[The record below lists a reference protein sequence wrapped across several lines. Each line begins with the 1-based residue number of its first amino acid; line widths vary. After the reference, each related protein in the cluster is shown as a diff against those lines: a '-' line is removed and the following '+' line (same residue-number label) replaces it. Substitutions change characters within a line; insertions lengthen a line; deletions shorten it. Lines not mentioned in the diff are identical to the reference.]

1 MAESLQWYLG
11 SASHFFT
18 GLVGAN
24 VPATVLWEN
33 VMPPYNEKD
42 NTLLQFLEGSVS
54 LIGMIITTALMA
66 ETLNP
71 FVEDYTMDSMYLLFA
86 PYFMTN
92 AVAKIQRWKRAVADS
107 IRGTMKGMASGA
119 SASAP
124 SVPPPATVPPADDG
138 EPEYYVVD
146 DVAGRN

>member
-33 VMPPYNEKD
+33 VMPPYSEDD
-42 NTLLQFLEGSVS
+42 NSFLQFLEGVVA
-54 LIGMIITTALMA
+54 LVGQIITTALFS

-86 PYFMTN
+86 PYFMKN
-92 AVAKIQRWKRAVADS
+92 AVAKIRRWKVAIADTV
-107 IRGTMKGMASGA
+107 RGTVTMPSTSSRDQGQAA
-119 SASAP
+119 IIPPSAP
-124 SVPPPATVPPADDG
+124 AS
-138 EPEYYVVD
+138 E
-146 DVAGRN
+146 